1 LSTLALEPA
10 SGADGSRVSTLA
22 RYADLFLLA
31 LALPVFL
38 LAGLPILAYLAIG
51 AAWLAQR
58 AVQHWAGNRM
68 AGAPGRF
75 SALRLIAGSFIA
87 RLWLLTVT
95 ILVVGLLTDDETG
108 LSAAVL
114 AAALVTAN
122 LGGEALARLSAAS
135 REEGR

>member
-1 LSTLALEPA
+1 LSTLALEPS
-10 SGADGSRVSTLA
+10 SGADGGRAVLLSRN
-22 RYADLFLLA
+22 ADLLLLA

-58 AVQHWAGNRM
+58 AIQHWAGTRM
-68 AGAPGRF
+68 ASVPGRF

-87 RLWLLTVT
+87 RLWLLTVA

-108 LSAAVL
+108 LSAAL
-114 AAALVTAN
+114 FAAALVTAN
-122 LGGEALARLSAAS
+122 LAGEALGRLSAAS
-135 REEGR
+135 QEEAR

>member
-1 LSTLALEPA
+1 LSTLALEPS
-10 SGADGSRVSTLA
+10 SGADSSRLASLA
-22 RYADLFLLA
+22 RYADLVLLA

-38 LAGLPILAYLAIG
+38 LAGLPILAYLAVG

-58 AVQHWAGNRM
+58 AVQHWAGTRM
-68 AGAPGRF
+68 AGVPGRF

-87 RLWLLTVT
+87 RLWLLTVA
-95 ILVVGLLTDDETG
+95 ILIVGLLSDDETG

-122 LGGEALARLSAAS
+122 LAGEAIVRLSAAT
-135 REEGR
+135 REEER